1 MASIKL
7 DDDSVRGLVAEAV
20 LSSLSAEARNTL
32 ITDALK
38 WLMTPREEANNRGYG
53 TVKRPS
59 PLEEAFRD
67 AVNRAANQVVSEYLQ
82 NDPQTIENIKT
93 LYAEAMHKLMT
104 DGRIDTVNAIAS
116 AIGEGMSRAG
126 RY

>member
-20 LSSLSAEARNTL
+20 LSNLSVEARNTL

-38 WLMTPREEANNRGYG
+38 WLMTPREETNNRGFG

-67 AVNRAANQVVSEYLQ
+67 AISRVANQVVSEYLQ

-93 LYAEAMHKLMT
+93 LYAEAMHKLMN